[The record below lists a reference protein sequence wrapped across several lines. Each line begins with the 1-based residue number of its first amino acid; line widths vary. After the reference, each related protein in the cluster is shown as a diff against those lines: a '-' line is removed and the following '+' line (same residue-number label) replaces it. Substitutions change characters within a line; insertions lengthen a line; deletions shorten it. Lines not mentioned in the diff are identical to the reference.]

1 MQRSFRRKVIFGFL
15 VMAFLCVFTAI
26 LAFISTRNMQRVFL
40 NTMRDNVSSLKA
52 AEELELALLSQKGFL
67 ANYFLDGDPAW
78 LKKLE
83 EKKANFEDWLNKA
96 SVVALTPSE
105 KGIIKDISL
114 LYKRYESERYRAEQL
129 YKSGNLREAKNIL
142 LKDRWKTFEA
152 LYQKCEDY
160 IRINES
166 IIEKSEASLQR
177 KVIGTMVLIM
187 VPALV
192 IIGLV
197 GSMFYLLTRRIL
209 SSVENIAVTTRNIN
223 LKSLNGRVGTAD
235 LEQEMEYLAKS
246 INMMLERL
254 EQSFEYVKEFSSSIG
269 HELKTPLAIIK
280 GESEVALRKERTVKD
295 YQKALNVN
303 IEEANRMIRIVE
315 DLVFLAKLDYSPDN
329 IEKEAF
335 DFVPFFRDI
344 EKRFQTLAAQKQIG
358 LTISIPEATVTLK
371 GNKLH
376 LSRLFF
382 NLIQNAIKFTPSG
395 GKINL
400 TVSSEGEA
408 LKVSVSDT
416 GQGISEEDLPK
427 IFQRFFHKEKQP
439 SAEGSDSIGLGLSI
453 AKSIA
458 KFHNGD
464 IEVKSKLQEG
474 ATFTVILPIYHT

>member
-1 MQRSFRRKVIFGFL
+1 MV
-15 VMAFLCVFTAI
+15 FLCAFTAV
-26 LAFISTRNMQRVFL
+26 LAFITTRNMQKVFV

-52 AEELELALLSQKGFL
+52 AEELELALLSQRGFL
-67 ANYFLDGDPAW
+67 SNYFLDGNPIW

-83 EKKANFEDWLNKA
+83 GKKANFQDWLNKA
-96 SVVALTPSE
+96 SIVALTPPE
-105 KGIIKDISL
+105 KTIIKEINL
-114 LYKRYESERYRAEQL
+114 LYKRYESERYRAKKL
-129 YKSGNLREAKNIL
+129 YESGNLRGAKNIL
-142 LKDRWKTFEA
+142 QKDMWETFEA

-160 IRINES
+160 ILINES
-166 IIEKSEASLQR
+166 IIKKSEISLQK
-177 KVIGTMVLIM
+177 KVIGMMVLIII
-187 VPALV
+187 PAFV

-197 GSMFYLLTRRIL
+197 GSMFFLLTRRIL
-209 SSVENIAVTTRNIN
+209 ASVEDIALTTRNMN
-223 LKSLNGRVGTAD
+223 LKTLSGRVGTAD

-254 EQSFEYVKEFSSSIG
+254 ELSFEYIKDFSSSIG

-280 GESEVALRKERTVKD
+280 GESEIALRKERQAED
-295 YQKALNVN
+295 YRKALRVN

-315 DLVFLAKLDYSPDN
+315 DLVFLAKLDYNPDN
-329 IEKEAF
+329 IKKEVF
-335 DFVPFFRDI
+335 DFIPFFADI
-344 EKRFQTLAAQKQIG
+344 EKRAKTLAAQKQID
-358 LTISIPEATVTLK
+358 LTASAPETTITLE

-382 NLIQNAIKFTPSG
+382 NLIQNAVKFTPSG

-400 TVSSEGEA
+400 TVHPEGDV

-427 IFQRFFHKEKQP
+427 IFQRFFHKDKSQLE
-439 SAEGSDSIGLGLSI
+439 SSDSIGLGLSI

-464 IEVKSKLQEG
+464 IEVESKLQEG
-474 ATFTVILPIYHT
+474 ATFTVILPIYHA

>member
-1 MQRSFRRKVIFGFL
+1 MV
-15 VMAFLCVFTAI
+15 FLCAFTAV
-26 LAFISTRNMQRVFL
+26 LAFMTTRNMQKVFL

-67 ANYFLDGDPAW
+67 SNYFLDGDPVW

-96 SVVALTPSE
+96 TDAALTPPE
-105 KGIIKDISL
+105 KDIIKDINL
-114 LYKRYESERYRAEQL
+114 LYKTYERERQRAKQLYES
-129 YKSGNLREAKNIL
+129 GNIRGAKNIL
-142 LKDRWKTFEA
+142 LKDMWSAFET

-160 IRINES
+160 LRINES
-166 IIEKSEASLQR
+166 IIKKSEASLQR
-177 KVIGTMVLIM
+177 KVIGMMVLIT

-192 IIGLV
+192 VIGFV

-209 SSVENIAVTTRNIN
+209 ASVEDIAVTTRNIN
-223 LKSLNGRVGTAD
+223 LKSLSGRVSAEN

-254 EQSFEYVKEFSSSIG
+254 ERSFEYIKEFSSSIG
-269 HELKTPLAIIK
+269 HELKSPLAIIK
-280 GESEVALRKERTVKD
+280 GESEVALRKDRQVED
-295 YQKALNVN
+295 YRKALCVN

-315 DLVFLAKLDYSPDN
+315 DLVFLAKLDYNPDN
-329 IEKEAF
+329 IKKEVF
-335 DFVPFFRDI
+335 DFIPFFADI
-344 EKRFQTLAAQKQIG
+344 EKRAKTLATQKQID
-358 LTISIPEATVTLK
+358 LTVTMPEISLPLE

-395 GKINL
+395 GKIYL
-400 TVSSEGEA
+400 TVHPEGDV
-408 LKVSVSDT
+408 LKVAVSDT
-416 GQGISEEDLPK
+416 GPGISQEDLPR
-427 IFQRFFHKEKQP
+427 IFQRFFHKDKSQLE
-439 SAEGSDSIGLGLSI
+439 SSDSIGLGLSI

-464 IEVKSKLQEG
+464 IEVKSKPQEG
-474 ATFTVILPIYHT
+474 ATFTVILPIYHA

>member
-1 MQRSFRRKVIFGFL
+1 MTGFL
-15 VMAFLCVFTAI
+15 VMVFLCVFTAI
-26 LAFISTRNMQRVFL
+26 LAFLTTRNMQKVFL

-52 AEELELALLSQKGFL
+52 AEELELALLSQRGFL
-67 ANYFLDGDPAW
+67 GNYFLDGNPIW

-83 EKKANFEDWLNKA
+83 EKKANFLDWLNKA
-96 SVVALTPSE
+96 SVVALTLPE
-105 KGIIKDISL
+105 KDIIKDINL
-114 LYKRYESERYRAEQL
+114 LYKTYEKERYRAKQL
-129 YKSGNLREAKNIL
+129 YESGNIQGAKNIL
-142 LKDRWKTFEA
+142 LKDMWGAFEA

-177 KVIGTMVLIM
+177 KVIGMMILII
-187 VPALV
+187 VPAFV

-209 SSVENIAVTTRNIN
+209 AGVEDIAVTTRNIN
-223 LKSLNGRVGTAD
+223 LKSLSGRVGTAD

-254 EQSFEYVKEFSSSIG
+254 ERSFEYIKEFSSSIG

-280 GESEVALRKERTVKD
+280 GESEVALRKERQVED
-295 YQKALNVN
+295 YQKALRVN

-315 DLVFLAKLDYSPDN
+315 DLVFLAKLDYNPDN
-329 IEKEAF
+329 IKKEVF
-335 DFVPFFRDI
+335 DFISFFQDI
-344 EKRFQTLAAQKQIG
+344 EKRAQTLATQKQIN
-358 LTISIPEATVTLK
+358 LTATIPEISVSLLE

-395 GKINL
+395 GRINL
-400 TVSSEGEA
+400 TVHPEGDV
-408 LKVSVSDT
+408 LKVSISDT

-427 IFQRFFHKEKQP
+427 IFQRFFHKEKSQP
-439 SAEGSDSIGLGLSI
+439 ESSDSIGLGLSI
-453 AKSIA
+453 AKSIT

-464 IEVKSKLQEG
+464 IEVKSLSGEG
-474 ATFTVILPIYHT
+474 ATFTVILPIFHA

>member
-1 MQRSFRRKVIFGFL
+1 
-15 VMAFLCVFTAI
+15 MAFLCVFTAI
-26 LAFISTRNMQRVFL
+26 LAFITTRNMQKTFL

-67 ANYFLDGDPAW
+67 SNYFLDGDSVW

-96 SVVALTPSE
+96 SEAALTPPE
-105 KGIIKDISL
+105 KGIIEDIKL
-114 LYKRYESERYRAEQL
+114 LYKTYESERYRAKQL
-129 YKSGNLREAKNIL
+129 YESGKVREAKNIL
-142 LKDRWKTFEA
+142 LKDMWGAFDA

-166 IIEKSEASLQR
+166 IIKKSEASLQK
-177 KVIGTMVLIM
+177 KVIGMMILIT

-197 GSMFYLLTRRIL
+197 GSMFYWLTRRIL
-209 SSVENIAVTTRNIN
+209 VSVENIAITTRNIN
-223 LKSLNGRVGTAD
+223 LKSLSGRVDTAN
-235 LEQEMEYLAKS
+235 LETEMAYLAKS
-246 INMMLERL
+246 INIMLERL
-254 EQSFEYVKEFSSSIG
+254 ERSFEYIKEFSSSIG

-280 GESEVALRKERTVKD
+280 GESEIALRKERQVED
-295 YQKALNVN
+295 YRKALSVN

-315 DLVFLAKLDYSPDN
+315 DLVFLAKLDYNPDN
-329 IEKEAF
+329 IKKETF
-335 DFVPFFRDI
+335 DFIPFFTDMQNRA
-344 EKRFQTLAAQKQIG
+344 QMLVTQKQID
-358 LTISIPEATVTLK
+358 IIAVIPEIPIILE

-400 TVSSEGEA
+400 TARPEGNV
-408 LKVSVSDT
+408 LKVSISDT
-416 GQGISEEDLPK
+416 GLGISEEDLPR
-427 IFQRFFHKEKQP
+427 IFQRFFHKEKPQ
-439 SAEGSDSIGLGLSI
+439 AESSDSIGLGLSI

-464 IEVKSKLQEG
+464 IEVKSNLGEG
-474 ATFTVILPIYHT
+474 TTFTVILPILHA